1 MAEQAELSAL
11 RERVGR
17 TEVEVD
23 HQTEKLREHDRR
35 LEAGSKRMEAIT
47 DRLASIERRL
57 DDIERLL
64 RTINRLIKWGI
75 MSLGTAVLEALTG
88 AFKAVIKMA
97 ATLGSGS

>member
-35 LEAGSKRMEAIT
+35 LEAGGRRMEAIT
-47 DRLASIERRL
+47 DRLSSIERRL

-64 RTINRLIKWGI
+64 QTINRLIKWGL
-75 MSLGTAVLEALTG
+75 MSLGTMVLEALTG
-88 AFKAVIKMA
+88 TFQAAVKMA
-97 ATLGSGS
+97 AMLGGGS